1 MTTLLLLTL
10 FVLLTACSAYFS
22 CSETAFFSVDP
33 IQLRRIGEDNPA
45 VGEQLRIMLANPTRL
60 LSTIL
65 IGNTLVNIALSN
77 VGYTLVHYLVPP
89 ALARWDELVAVPAIT
104 VLLIF
109 FGEVGPKNIGLLH
122 TAAII
127 RAASPPLRLLARV
140 LAPLR
145 MLLELVSRRLARHF
159 RPAGKTLSEEE
170 FETVLDISGEEGV
183 INADELAM
191 IKSIVD
197 LEDLS
202 AADVMTPRVD
212 FSGIDLDD
220 PDEDYLAIARRSRKH
235 YLILYRSHLDNIAGF
250 LDVRK
255 YLLDPAHSIPS
266 ATIPPVF
273 VPETAQLNR
282 LLSRFQ
288 KNRIRVAIV
297 ADEYGGAAGILTRGD
312 ILEEI
317 TGDIYTTLSRPRPV
331 FQPVAPDAWLV
342 DASIS
347 LEELNRKLA
356 LDLEA
361 DTSDRLSGWISER
374 LGKVPE
380 SGDTVEAQG
389 VRVRVMQTIKL
400 RVLIA
405 HVQKLPPGGAPPYAP
420 PPPTLE
426 PPSPASAAPAPSAEG
441 GLQW

>member
-1 MTTLLLLTL
+1 MTTLLLLAL

-33 IQLRRIGEDNPA
+33 LQLRRIGEDNPS

-77 VGYTLVHYLVPP
+77 VGYTLVRYLVPP
-89 ALARWDELVAVPAIT
+89 GWERWDELVAVPAIT
-104 VLLIF
+104 ILLIF

-127 RAASPPLRLLARV
+127 RVASPPLRALSRV

-220 PDEDYLAIARRSRKH
+220 PHEDYLAIARRSRKH

-255 YLLDPAHSIPS
+255 YLLDPAHSIPA
-266 ATIPPVF
+266 ATIPPGGGGSGSQTEDVLTGLSF
-273 VPETAQLNR
+273 GFDSRTHQLTATLTKKR
-282 LLSRFQ
+282 LTVIS
-288 KNRIRVAIV
+288 K
-297 ADEYGGAAGILTRGD
+297 ADISGAAPKATLPLYENDVVVGSDYNDSVQHVFNNFTRKGV
-312 ILEEI
+312 I
-317 TGDIYTTLSRPRPV
+317 TGSDSQPTPAQV
-331 FQPVAPDAWLV
+331 F
-342 DASIS
+342 
-347 LEELNRKLA
+347 
-356 LDLEA
+356 
-361 DTSDRLSGWISER
+361 TS
-374 LGKVPE
+374 
-380 SGDTVEAQG
+380 T
-389 VRVRVMQTIKL
+389 
-400 RVLIA
+400 A
-405 HVQKLPPGGAPPYAP
+405 H
-420 PPPTLE
+420 
-426 PPSPASAAPAPSAEG
+426 SAE
-441 GLQW
+441 

>member
-1 MTTLLLLTL
+1 MTPIILAVL
-10 FVLLTACSAYFS
+10 FVFLTACSAYFS
-22 CSETAFFSVDP
+22 SSETAFFSVDP
-33 IQLRRIGEDNPA
+33 LQLRRIGEENPS

-77 VGYTLVHYLVPP
+77 VGYLVTRYWVPP
-89 ALARWDELVAVPAIT
+89 KYDELVAVPAIT
-104 VLLIF
+104 LLLIF
-109 FGEVGPKNIGLLH
+109 FGEVGPKNFGLLH
-122 TAAII
+122 TAELI
-127 RAASPPLRLLARV
+127 RFSSPILRVLSRVLTPLRL
-140 LAPLR
+140 
-145 MLLELVSRRLARHF
+145 LLELVSRRLARHF

-212 FSGIDLDD
+212 FAGIDLDD

-255 YLLDPAHSIPS
+255 YLLDPAHSVAA

-273 VPETAQLNR
+273 IPETAQLNR

-288 KNRIRVAIV
+288 ENRIRVAIV
-297 ADEYGGAAGILTRGD
+297 ADEYGGAAGIVTRGD

-317 TGDIYTTLSRPRPV
+317 TGDIYSTLSRPRPV
-331 FQPVAPDAWLV
+331 FQPVAQDAWLV

-347 LEELNRKLA
+347 LEELNRKL
-356 LDLEA
+356 LTDLEA
-361 DTSDRLSGWISER
+361 DTSDRLSGWISEH

-380 SGDTVEAQG
+380 DGDTVEAQG
-389 VRVRVMQTIKL
+389 VRVRVMQTMKL
-400 RVLIA
+400 RVVIA
-405 HVQKLPPGGAPPYAP
+405 HVEKLPDPRASRTAP
-420 PPPTLE
+420 PPLA
-426 PPSPASAAPAPSAEG
+426 PPPSAAPAPSAEG